1 MKPCVHAKLNFGQDS
16 QVRLVNS
23 QLQLKELLVQIND
36 VLHFIVFYY
45 FKELFLNVAEGAD
58 GLLTLI
64 EGVSGPGVG
73 HV

>member
-1 MKPCVHAKLNFGQDS
+1 MKPCIYPKLNFGQDG
-16 QVRLVNS
+16 QVRLVNA

-45 FKELFLNVAEGAD
+45 FEELFLDVAEGAD

>member
-1 MKPCVHAKLNFGQDS
+1 MKSCVHPKLNFGQDS
-16 QVRLVNS
+16 QVRLVNA

-45 FKELFLNVAEGAD
+45 FKELFLDVAECAD
-58 GLLTLI
+58 GLLALV

-73 HV
+73 HI